1 MSLIGF
7 SAKIYLAKMK
17 FNKTYFFGLIVLVM
31 VVWFVLEA
39 TTQPGV
45 EDLAGNPEEVTFVR
59 NENNTGPVKR
69 VYIVG
74 IADTLW
80 NVMEKYG
87 SYMPHN
93 KYGNTQVYF
102 FPKDERAPEE
112 ITLGNPVPEAYQPY
126 CLGRYEKNAMGSE
139 SFVRYPFS
147 R

>member
-1 MSLIGF
+1 M
-7 SAKIYLAKMK
+7 KIK
-17 FNKTYFFGLIVLVM
+17 KTYFFGIIVLAL

-45 EDLAGNPEEVTFVR
+45 EDLAGNPEEVAFVR

-69 VYIVG
+69 VYIVS

-80 NVMEKYG
+80 DVMETYG

-102 FPKDERAPEE
+102 FPKGQPLPQDISLDE
-112 ITLGNPVPEAYQPY
+112 PVSSTYQNS

-139 SFVRYPFS
+139 SFVSYPFS

>member
-1 MSLIGF
+1 
-7 SAKIYLAKMK
+7 MK
-17 FNKTYFFGLIVLVM
+17 LNKTYFFGLIVLAL
-31 VVWFVLEA
+31 VVWFVMEA

-45 EDLAGNPEEVTFVR
+45 ESLAGSPEEVAFVR

-69 VYIVG
+69 VYIVS

-102 FPKDERAPEE
+102 FPKGRELPEN
-112 ITLGNPVPEAYQPY
+112 ITLENPVPEEYQTY
-126 CLGRYEKNAMGSE
+126 CLGRFEKNAMGSE